1 MLIKLNENTENVE
14 TDSCN
19 DNEKKGF
26 SVEWNFPT
34 HSKYSKK
41 TREAIGYSRLLL
53 AICIIPA
60 LAAAV
65 L

>member
-41 TREAIGYSRLLL
+41 TREAIGYSRNKN
-53 AICIIPA
+53 IRKW
-60 LAAAV
+60 
-65 L
+65 